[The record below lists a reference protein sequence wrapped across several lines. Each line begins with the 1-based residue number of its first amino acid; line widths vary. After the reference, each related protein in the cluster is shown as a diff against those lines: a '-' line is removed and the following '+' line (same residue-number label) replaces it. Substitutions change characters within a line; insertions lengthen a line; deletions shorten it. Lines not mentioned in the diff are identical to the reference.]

1 MAEAWY
7 QLGMALDYTVESS
20 PSPYAA
26 WVSGTTYR
34 RGDRVF
40 SDPDDGGNGNNYELT
55 VYVLTSTTRPEN
67 QPAYW
72 LNLGSQQVEVL
83 SYNTTAQESL
93 FTTWTS
99 GTAVLAG
106 EIQYD
111 PQAKKDYSAN
121 IDISSG
127 DNTVRPSVAVQSN
140 DIELAARWT
149 EVGPANAFAMLD
161 NEINTP
167 TLFIGEM
174 TAVVRAYGRA
184 NRLAFFGLNKATSI
198 TVSIS
203 GGNLFVDPT
212 FANSNL
218 SQWSTFVTTLTHLNP
233 GLRIDSNSVSD
244 GTHSAYTN
252 LYNLIPGV
260 EYTFSAVANGTASGS
275 PSGWKLT
282 VQEFDQSFTAASSTV
297 TGNTSV
303 SVTFTA
309 TTTTHIL
316 SLALGSGTTR
326 LDVSSISIKQDF
338 SAAPINVD
346 LEFGTS
352 GAYRKRKK
360 IVHDLVADPI
370 YTITVTGGDGEVV
383 DVGLISIGGAN
394 DFGPTQSEVRAG
406 SQQYHDIKTDE
417 YGNAKF
423 IQRGSQRELTAT
435 IFLEA
440 GDPWP
445 DMVSGVMTELEG
457 KPATFDLNNTGTEIE
472 RLLVHGWAEDWY
484 TVVTGIEGNDY
495 LVISPLRSLVE
506 PNAIPQRW
514 SLVVQ

>member
-1 MAEAWY
+1 
-7 QLGMALDYTVESS
+7 
-20 PSPYAA
+20 
-26 WVSGTTYR
+26 
-34 RGDRVF
+34 
-40 SDPDDGGNGNNYELT
+40 
-55 VYVLTSTTRPEN
+55 
-67 QPAYW
+67 
-72 LNLGSQQVEVL
+72 
-83 SYNTTAQESL
+83 
-93 FTTWTS
+93 
-99 GTAVLAG
+99 
-106 EIQYD
+106 
-111 PQAKKDYSAN
+111 
-121 IDISSG
+121 
-127 DNTVRPSVAVQSN
+127 
-140 DIELAARWT
+140 
-149 EVGPANAFAMLD
+149 
-161 NEINTP
+161 
-167 TLFIGEM
+167 
-174 TAVVRAYGRA
+174 
-184 NRLAFFGLNKATSI
+184 
-198 TVSIS
+198 
-203 GGNLFVDPT
+203 
-212 FANSNL
+212 
-218 SQWSTFVTTLTHLNP
+218 
-233 GLRIDSNSVSD
+233 
-244 GTHSAYTN
+244 
-252 LYNLIPGV
+252 
-260 EYTFSAVANGTASGS
+260 
-275 PSGWKLT
+275 
-282 VQEFDQSFTAASSTV
+282 
-297 TGNTSV
+297 
-303 SVTFTA
+303 VTFTA

-352 GAYRKRKK
+352 GTYRKRKK
-360 IVHDLVADPI
+360 VVHDLVADPI

-417 YGNAKF
+417 YGNTKF

-440 GDPWP
+440 SYPWP